1 MQHQPRKLTRVARL
15 FCGIGFWILIADTR
29 VHAQQSFTLEQVMSA
44 PFPSNLTAA
53 KSAPRVAW
61 VLDEQGKRNIYV
73 AEAREFKARRLTA
86 YLEEDGQELSSLQ
99 FSADANT
106 IVYTRGEGKNRTGQ
120 SPNPTSN
127 PAGAEEAIF
136 QISWRGGEPQKIDA
150 GHDAQI
156 SSRGV
161 CAYVRDGELWIAP
174 LDGKEKP
181 EHLIVRGTNSGLRWA
196 PDGTKLAFVS
206 GRGDHNFIGIY
217 DVSTK
222 TIRFVAPSVDS
233 DSTVDWSLD
242 GKRIAFVRQPAVP
255 RDTPEGYFIEPDRPH
270 PWAIWVADPATWNA
284 KEIWHSGKELQDS
297 FPYMA
302 NDTGGG
308 VFHWAADNRIIFAS
322 EQDGWQHLY
331 SLPVEGSGAPKLITP
346 GNCEVEQ
353 WSFSPDGKTILFNSN
368 CGDVDRRHLWRAT
381 VDGQTLQQRTSG
393 EATAGIEW
401 SPIFLNNGLD
411 FFYLASNAA
420 QPGRLF
426 HSTLSP
432 DTATFEVQPEVR
444 PHDFPSSKLV
454 VPQQVI
460 FKSPDGLDIHGQLFL
475 PKDLRPGEKRPGII
489 FFHGGPIRQM
499 LLGWHYMYYYSNSYA
514 MNQYLASRGYVVLA
528 VNYRSGIG
536 YGRTF
541 REAPGRAGRGAS
553 EYQDVVAA
561 AKYLQSRA
569 DVTPARIGLWGGSYG
584 GYLSALG
591 LARNSDLFAAGV
603 DLHGVHDWP
612 TDNWDG
618 KNIPP
623 ELTKLA
629 HDSSPVT
636 SVETWK
642 SPVLFIHG
650 DDDRNVYFAQTVDLV
665 ARLRERNVHIEQLIF
680 PDEIH
685 DFLLH
690 HSWLKAYHAASDFF
704 DRTLIVQPTPSKTVI
719 Q

>member
-1 MQHQPRKLTRVARL
+1 MRNQSRQLVRVVGLTCTFCFWLFLVSIPAR
-15 FCGIGFWILIADTR
+15 
-29 VHAQQSFTLEQVMSA
+29 AQQSFTLEQVMSA

-61 VLDEQGKRNIYV
+61 VLYEQGKRNIYV
-73 AEAREFKARRLTA
+73 AEAPEFKARRLTA
-86 YLEEDGQELSSLQ
+86 YLEEDGQELSDLR
-99 FSADANT
+99 FSADADT
-106 IVYTRGEGKNRTGQ
+106 IVYTRGEGKNRAGQ

-127 PAGAEEAIF
+127 PAGAEEAVF

-150 GHDAQI
+150 GHDPQI
-156 SSRGV
+156 SSKGV
-161 CAYVRDGELWIAP
+161 CAYVHDGELWVAP

-181 EHLIVRGTNSGLRWA
+181 EHLIVRGSTSGQRWS
-196 PDGTKLAFVS
+196 PDGGKLGFVS
-206 GRGDHNFIGIY
+206 GRGDHSFIGVY

-222 TIRFVAPSVDS
+222 TVRFVAP
-233 DSTVDWSLD
+233 TVDNDSNVEWSPD
-242 GKRIAFVRQPAVP
+242 GKQIAFVRQPAVP
-255 RDTPEGYFIEPDRPH
+255 RDTPDGFFIEPDRAH
-270 PWAIWVADPATWNA
+270 PWAIRVADAATWNA

-302 NDTGGG
+302 SDTGGG
-308 VFHWAADNRIIFAS
+308 VIHWAADNRVIFAS

-331 SLPVEGSGAPKLITP
+331 SLPIEGGGIAKLLTP

-353 WSFSPDGKTILFNSN
+353 WSFSADQKTVFFNSN
-368 CGDVDRRHLWRAT
+368 CDDIDRRHLWT
-381 VDGQTLQQRTSG
+381 VSVTGAQPQELTFEG
-393 EATAGIEW
+393 AHAGVEW
-401 SPIFLNNGLD
+401 SPVAIQNGSNV
-411 FFYLASNAA
+411 FYFASTASA
-420 QPGRLF
+420 PARLYR
-426 HSTLSP
+426 TQM
-432 DTATFEVQPEVR
+432 ATDRNTTSVDAENWVQK
-444 PHDFPSSKLV
+444 FPSSLLA

-460 FKSPDGLDIHGQLFL
+460 FKSADGRDIHGQLFL
-475 PKDLRPGEKRPGII
+475 PKDLRPGEKRPGVI

-499 LLGWHYMYYYSNSYA
+499 LLGWHYMYYYSNCYA
-514 MNQYLASRGYVVLA
+514 MNQYLASRGYVVLS

-536 YGRTF
+536 YGRGF

-553 EYQDVVAA
+553 EYQDVVAG
-561 AKYLQSRA
+561 AKYLQSRS
-569 DVTPARIGLWGGSYG
+569 DVNPTHIGLWGGSYG
-584 GYLSALG
+584 GYLTALG

-618 KNIPP
+618 KNISP

-629 HDSSPVT
+629 HESSPVT
-636 SVETWK
+636 SVDTWK

-650 DDDRNVYFAQTVDLV
+650 DDDRNVYFTQTVDLV

-690 HSWLKAYHAASDFF
+690 RSWLKAYHAASDFF
-704 DRTLIVQPTPSKTVI
+704 DRTLSNQPAP
-719 Q
+719 